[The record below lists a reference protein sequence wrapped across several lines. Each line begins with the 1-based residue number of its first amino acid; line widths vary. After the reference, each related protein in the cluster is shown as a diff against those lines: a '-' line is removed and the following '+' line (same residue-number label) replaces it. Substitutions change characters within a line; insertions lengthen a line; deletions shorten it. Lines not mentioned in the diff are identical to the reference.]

1 MAPVSIASTATPSDS
16 ATFFTPPVIIAIVV
30 IIVALLAVI
39 ATISISILVVRK
51 YTQKGQVNVE
61 GQDATKMSSS
71 TFSGLFA
78 RTSSRTTE
86 PELPWP
92 VLQTL
97 PHLRP
102 CRERF
107 LEVVMFWRKPKRPEP
122 FTVADVLKAKLEVEE
137 RAQAAARADL
147 EHASQQ
153 SQRVGWW
160 KRSVSG
166 SRRAPVVPEI
176 VVRSFDAAS
185 DSDASSTTTVSP
197 TASPASTISTL
208 DTPMPII
215 PMLAASPLPA
225 VAFRS
230 PTEPQP
236 AHVASVKTVP
246 TLPTRVGLGVVGV
259 DAMPATSSA
268 AGIYHDA
275 NDFCRDLTIP
285 IPTGIK
291 DSISARDVTTAP
303 DSSFDPH
310 GGTLPPA
317 GVWAR
322 MCRAGRR
329 RRSLPGSRRL
339 IGPWSLRDSLRAIA
353 CTATS
358 PPRVLLASARV
369 VRVVSV
375 CRAGAWSS
383 VLDIPSPYPL

>member
-16 ATFFTPPVIIAIVV
+16 ATFLTPPVIIAIVV
-30 IIVALLAVI
+30 IVVALLAVI

-51 YTQKGQVNVE
+51 YTRKAQVNVE
-61 GQDATKMSSS
+61 GQDATNMSSS
-71 TFSGLFA
+71 TFSGLFS

-102 CRERF
+102 RRERF
-107 LEVVMFWRKPKRPEP
+107 LEAVMFWGKPKRPEP

-137 RAQAAARADL
+137 RAQAAARMDL
-147 EHASQQ
+147 ERASQR

-176 VVRSFDAAS
+176 VVRPFDAAS
-185 DSDASSTTTVSP
+185 DSDASSSTIVSS
-197 TASPASTISTL
+197 TASASPASTVSEL
-208 DTPMPII
+208 DTPMPVT

-230 PTEPQP
+230 PAEPQP
-236 AHVASVKTVP
+236 AHVASVKTMP

-259 DAMPATSSA
+259 DVMPVTSSA
-268 AGIYHDA
+268 ADIYHDA

-291 DSISARDVTTAP
+291 DSVSARDVTTAP
-303 DSSFDPH
+303 DSSFDPQ
-310 GGTLPPA
+310 G
-317 GVWAR
+317 
-322 MCRAGRR
+322 
-329 RRSLPGSRRL
+329 
-339 IGPWSLRDSLRAIA
+339 
-353 CTATS
+353 
-358 PPRVLLASARV
+358 
-369 VRVVSV
+369 
-375 CRAGAWSS
+375 
-383 VLDIPSPYPL
+383 DIPQPSRSVGSYVPSRSSKAEFARFAEAHRALVVARLAASDSVYCD